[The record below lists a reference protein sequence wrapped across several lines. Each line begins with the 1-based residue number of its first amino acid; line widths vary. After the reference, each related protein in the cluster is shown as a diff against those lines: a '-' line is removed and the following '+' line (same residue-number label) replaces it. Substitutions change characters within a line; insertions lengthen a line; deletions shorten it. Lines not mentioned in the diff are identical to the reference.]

1 MSKSISIKPPAVAS
15 IIMLLLAIFPLP
27 YGYYALLR
35 LVVCFTGIFLAWH
48 SYRMQKI
55 PWVWAMGLIALV
67 FNPVIPLHLDR
78 GLWLIVD
85 IVVAVVLGVFLFKFR
100 K

>member
-55 PWVWAMGLIALV
+55 PWVWAMGLIALL
-67 FNPVIPLHLDR
+67 FNPVIPVYLGR

-85 IVVAVVLGVFLFKFR
+85 IVVAVVLGIFLFKF
-100 K
+100 KK